1 LSDIVRTNKGQD
13 TLKER
18 ATWKMGV
25 HGSMM
30 LNWISKKKDGSSWAV
45 FMLFRIGTRDGQHE
59 YGNEPSAYAR
69 KQKIP

>member
-1 LSDIVRTNKGQD
+1 
-13 TLKER
+13 
-18 ATWKMGV
+18 MGV
-25 HGSMM
+25 HGSIM

-45 FMLFRIGTRDGQHE
+45 FMLFRIGTRDRQHE